1 MNSTKVNGSHHE
13 MILLA
18 DLCPE
23 IEVIWVMINLRLP
36 PITVL
41 PKYIQTKNFPKKME
55 QKEIE
60 LHRLSILT

>member
-41 PKYIQTKNFPKKME
+41 PKNFPKKME